1 MNPGADLS
9 SWFNYTVDDN
19 KQFSC
24 VISDLHP
31 NQKYSVKMS
40 ASTKVGDG
48 PVSAVVETKTQQGLY
63 LHYECHLKCLKNNDF
78 VHLMAHNW
86 QQ

>member
-19 KQFSC
+19 KQFSY

-31 NQKYSVKMS
+31 NQKYSVKML
-40 ASTKVGDG
+40 AATKAGDG
-48 PVSAVVETKTQQGLY
+48 PVSVVVEIKTQQGGRSLFP
-63 LHYECHLKCLKNNDF
+63 LF
-78 VHLMAHNW
+78 VRS
-86 QQ
+86 